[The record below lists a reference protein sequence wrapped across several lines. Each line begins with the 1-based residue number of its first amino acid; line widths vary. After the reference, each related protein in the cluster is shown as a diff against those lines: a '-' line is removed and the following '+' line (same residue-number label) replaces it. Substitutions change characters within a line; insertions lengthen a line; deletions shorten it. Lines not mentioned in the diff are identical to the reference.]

1 MDNHFTLDQLSQ
13 FIGSEYFFK
22 HWGNRKM
29 VYTEGIQYLAEKAN
43 CYWLIDEI
51 ALVLFPRL
59 LLEYKDCFYCIELI
73 VNAENSAI
81 INISD
86 GNNNTHFNHKINWTD
101 FPVLEK
107 PVQLYLCE
115 SDEHYCLMLSHEY

>member
-1 MDNHFTLDQLSQ
+1 MDNHFSLDQLNQ
-13 FIGSEYFFK
+13 FTGSEYFFE

-29 VYTEGIQYLAEKAN
+29 VYTEGVKYLAEKAR
-43 CYWLIDEI
+43 CFWLIDEI
-51 ALVLFPRL
+51 ALVIFPRL
-59 LLEYKDCFYCIELI
+59 LLEYKDWFYSIELRAY
-73 VNAENSAI
+73 AENSAF

-86 GNNNTHFNHKINWTD
+86 GNDNIHFKHKINWTD

-115 SDEHYCLMLSHEY
+115 SGDNYCLMLSNEY